1 MYGPLHPRS
10 GPDIGRPSRAD
21 ADLGGTTKAFHRWGA
36 RFKQAQ
42 ARELRSTMEHS
53 SQQPT
58 SQVFEKIRSE
68 LHKRIIGQDRLL
80 DRLLVALL
88 ADGHILLEGVPG
100 LAKTR
105 TLLALTHVIDAQM
118 SRIQFTPD
126 ILPSD
131 VIGTEVYRPQ
141 SGDFV
146 IRKGPVFTNLLLAD
160 EINRAPAKV
169 QSALLQAMQERE
181 VTIGEQTFKLP
192 DPFLVLA
199 TQNPIEQE
207 GTYALPEAQVDRFLM
222 KVVIDYPSFD
232 EEVEIIDLASK
243 ESASQAPLSR
253 VIALS
258 SLSSLRTQCRQVYS
272 DPKVDRYIV
281 SLVHATRSP
290 DAYGLQGLIE
300 WGASPRASIALK
312 VCARAHAFLKGKT
325 FVTPDDVKEIAPDVL
340 RHRVLVTFE
349 AEARGISSDEIIK
362 TLLTSV
368 TVP

>member
-1 MYGPLHPRS
+1 MDQSLQMATSHTFEN
-10 GPDIGRPSRAD
+10 I
-21 ADLGGTTKAFHRWGA
+21 K
-36 RFKQAQ
+36 
-42 ARELRSTMEHS
+42 RELR
-53 SQQPT
+53 
-58 SQVFEKIRSE
+58 
-68 LHKRIIGQDRLL
+68 KRVIGQDRLV
-80 DRLLVALL
+80 DRLLIALL

-105 TLLALTHVIDAQM
+105 TLLALTQVIDAQM

-192 DPFLVLA
+192 APFLVLA

-207 GTYALPEAQVDRFLM
+207 GTYTLPEAQVDRFLM
-222 KVVIDYPSFD
+222 KVIIDYPSFD
-232 EEVEIIDLASK
+232 EEVGIVDLAAK
-243 ESASQAPLSR
+243 ESNSPAPLER
-253 VIALS
+253 VIPLS
-258 SLSSLRTQCRQVYS
+258 SLTSLRAQCQQVYS

-281 SLVHATRSP
+281 SLIHATRAS
-290 DAYGLQGLIE
+290 DSYGLKGLIE

-349 AEARGISSDEIIK
+349 AEARGIDSDEVIR
-362 TLLTSV
+362 TLLASV
-368 TVP
+368 AVP

>member
-1 MYGPLHPRS
+1 MESPVNTPAS
-10 GPDIGRPSRAD
+10 EIFQNI
-21 ADLGGTTKAFHRWGA
+21 K
-36 RFKQAQ
+36 
-42 ARELRSTMEHS
+42 RELHRHI
-53 SQQPT
+53 
-58 SQVFEKIRSE
+58 V
-68 LHKRIIGQDRLL
+68 GQDRLL
-80 DRLLVALL
+80 DRLLIALL

-105 TLLALTHVIDAQM
+105 TLLALTQVLEAQM
-118 SRIQFTPD
+118 NRIQFTPD

-141 SGDFV
+141 TGDFV
-146 IRKGPVFTNLLLAD
+146 IRQGPVFTNLLLAD

-222 KVVIDYPSFD
+222 KVRLTYPSFD
-232 EEVEIIDLASK
+232 EEVEIVDLAAR
-243 ESASQAPLSR
+243 ERAAQP
-253 VIALS
+253 
-258 SLSSLRTQCRQVYS
+258 SLAKILPIKDLVGLRHQVQEVYT
-272 DPKVDRYIV
+272 DPKIDRYIV
-281 SLVHATRSP
+281 SLIHATRAP
-290 DAYGLQGLIE
+290 DSYGVKGMIE

-312 VCARAHAFLKGKT
+312 VCSRALAFLKGKT

-340 RHRVLVTFE
+340 RHRILVTFE
-349 AEARGISSDEIIK
+349 AEARGIDSDEIIRV
-362 TLLTSV
+362 LLSSV

>member
-1 MYGPLHPRS
+1 ME
-10 GPDIGRPSRAD
+10 
-21 ADLGGTTKAFHRWGA
+21 
-36 RFKQAQ
+36 QATITQ
-42 ARELRSTMEHS
+42 PAEIFESIKRELHRH
-53 SQQPT
+53 
-58 SQVFEKIRSE
+58 
-68 LHKRIIGQDRLL
+68 IIGQDQLL
-80 DRLLVALL
+80 DRLLIALL

-105 TLLALTHVIDAQM
+105 TLVALTQIFDAQM

-141 SGDFV
+141 TGDFM

-181 VTIGEQTFKLP
+181 VTIGEHTFKLP

-222 KVVIDYPSFD
+222 KVRLTYPSFD
-232 EEVEIIDLASK
+232 EEVEIIDLATRDSLAQPTLSK
-243 ESASQAPLSR
+243 ILPLEALADLRRQAHE
-253 VIALS
+253 
-258 SLSSLRTQCRQVYS
+258 VYS
-272 DPKVDRYIV
+272 DPKIDRYIV
-281 SLVHATRSP
+281 SLIHATRSGES
-290 DAYGLQGLIE
+290 YGLKGLID

-312 VCARAHAFLKGKT
+312 VCARAHAFIRGKN
-325 FVTPDDVKEIAPDVL
+325 FITPDDVKEIAPDVL
-340 RHRVLVTFE
+340 RHRVIVSFE
-349 AEARGISSDEIIK
+349 AEARGIDSDEVIRS
-362 TLLTSV
+362 LLASV

>member
-68 LHKRIIGQDRLL
+68 LHKRIIGQD
-80 DRLLVALL
+80 
-88 ADGHILLEGVPG
+88 
-100 LAKTR
+100 R

>member
-1 MYGPLHPRS
+1 VSAPAAE
-10 GPDIGRPSRAD
+10 I
-21 ADLGGTTKAFHRWGA
+21 
-36 RFKQAQ
+36 FKSMK
-42 ARELRSTMEHS
+42 RELHRH
-53 SQQPT
+53 
-58 SQVFEKIRSE
+58 
-68 LHKRIIGQDRLL
+68 IIGQDRLL
-80 DRLLVALL
+80 DRLLIALL

-105 TLLALTHVIDAQM
+105 TLLALTQVLEARM
-118 SRIQFTPD
+118 NRIQFTPD

-141 SGDFV
+141 TGDFV
-146 IRKGPVFTNLLLAD
+146 TRQGPVFTNLLLAD

-207 GTYALPEAQVDRFLM
+207 GTYTLPEAQVDRFLM
-222 KVVIDYPSFD
+222 KVRLTYPSFD
-232 EEVEIIDLASK
+232 EEVEIIELAARERAAQPALAKILPIADL
-243 ESASQAPLSR
+243 
-253 VIALS
+253 VG
-258 SLSSLRTQCRQVYS
+258 LRCQVQEIYT
-272 DPKVDRYIV
+272 DPKIDRYIV
-281 SLVHATRSP
+281 SLIHATRSP
-290 DAYGLQGLIE
+290 DSYGVKGMIE

-312 VCARAHAFLKGKT
+312 VCSRALAFLKGKT

-340 RHRVLVTFE
+340 RHRILVTFE
-349 AEARGISSDEIIK
+349 AEARGIDSDEIIRV
-362 TLLTSV
+362 LLSSV

>member
-1 MYGPLHPRS
+1 MEVT
-10 GPDIGRPSRAD
+10 A
-21 ADLGGTTKAFHRWGA
+21 
-36 RFKQAQ
+36 QAQ
-42 ARELRSTMEHS
+42 PAQIVS
-53 SQQPT
+53 SI
-58 SQVFEKIRSE
+58 KNE
-68 LHKRIIGQDRLL
+68 LHKRIIGQDRLI
-80 DRLLVALL
+80 DRLLIALL

-105 TLLALTHVIDAQM
+105 TLLALTQVIDAQM

-192 DPFLVLA
+192 SPFLVLA

-207 GTYALPEAQVDRFLM
+207 GTYTLPEAQVDRFLM
-222 KVVIDYPSFD
+222 KIVIDYPSFD
-232 EEVEIIDLASK
+232 EEVEIIGMAAQ
-243 ESASQAPLSR
+243 ETTEQQPLSR
-253 VIALS
+253 VIPISALTA
-258 SLSSLRTQCRQVYS
+258 LRTQCQQVYS

-281 SLVHATRSP
+281 SLIHATRSA
-290 DAYGLQGLIE
+290 DAYGLKGLIE

-325 FVTPDDVKEIAPDVL
+325 FVTPDDVKEIAADVL

-349 AEARGISSDEIIK
+349 AEARGINSDECVK
-362 TLLTSV
+362 TLLASV

>member
-1 MYGPLHPRS
+1 VNTPAS
-10 GPDIGRPSRAD
+10 EIFQNI
-21 ADLGGTTKAFHRWGA
+21 K
-36 RFKQAQ
+36 
-42 ARELRSTMEHS
+42 RELHRHI
-53 SQQPT
+53 
-58 SQVFEKIRSE
+58 V
-68 LHKRIIGQDRLL
+68 GQDRLL
-80 DRLLVALL
+80 DRLLIALL

-105 TLLALTHVIDAQM
+105 TLLALTQVLEAQM
-118 SRIQFTPD
+118 NRIQFTPD

-141 SGDFV
+141 TGDFV
-146 IRKGPVFTNLLLAD
+146 IRQGPVFTNLLLAD

-222 KVVIDYPSFD
+222 KVRLTYPSFD
-232 EEVEIIDLASK
+232 EEVEIVDLAAR
-243 ESASQAPLSR
+243 ERAAQP
-253 VIALS
+253 
-258 SLSSLRTQCRQVYS
+258 SLAKILPIKDLVGLRHQVQEVYT
-272 DPKVDRYIV
+272 DPKIDRYIV
-281 SLVHATRSP
+281 SLIHATRAP
-290 DAYGLQGLIE
+290 DSYGVKGMIE

-312 VCARAHAFLKGKT
+312 VCSRALAFLKGKT

-340 RHRVLVTFE
+340 RHRILVTFE
-349 AEARGISSDEIIK
+349 AEARGIDSDEIIRV
-362 TLLTSV
+362 LLSSV

>member
-1 MYGPLHPRS
+1 
-10 GPDIGRPSRAD
+10 
-21 ADLGGTTKAFHRWGA
+21 
-36 RFKQAQ
+36 
-42 ARELRSTMEHS
+42 MEYS
-53 SQQPT
+53 PQQT
-58 SQVFEKIRSE
+58 IFENIKTE
-68 LHKRIIGQDRLL
+68 LHKRIIGQDRLI
-80 DRLLVALL
+80 DRLLIALL
-88 ADGHILLEGVPG
+88 ADGHVLLEGVPG

-105 TLLALTHVIDAQM
+105 TLLALTQVIDAHM
-118 SRIQFTPD
+118 MRIQFTPD

-141 SGDFV
+141 SGDFM

-222 KVVIDYPSFD
+222 KVVIDYPSFE
-232 EEVEIIDLASK
+232 EEVGIIDLASK
-243 ESASQAPLSR
+243 ESAAPEPLAR
-253 VIALS
+253 VIPLS
-258 SLSSLRTQCRQVYS
+258 SLASLRSQCKQVYS

-281 SLVHATRSP
+281 SLIHATRAP
-290 DAYGLQGLIE
+290 DAYGLKGLIE

-312 VCARAHAFLKGKT
+312 VCARAHAFLRGKN
-325 FVTPDDVKEIAPDVL
+325 FVTPDDVKEVAPDVL

-349 AEARGISSDEIIK
+349 AEARGITSDEVVK
-362 TLLTSV
+362 TILSSV

>member
-1 MYGPLHPRS
+1 MNHE
-10 GPDIGRPSRAD
+10 PSPPSANIFN
-21 ADLGGTTKAFHRWGA
+21 AIK
-36 RFKQAQ
+36 
-42 ARELRSTMEHS
+42 
-53 SQQPT
+53 
-58 SQVFEKIRSE
+58 SE
-68 LHKRIIGQDRLL
+68 LHKAIIGQDRLL
-80 DRLLVALL
+80 DRLLIALL

-105 TLLALTHVIDAQM
+105 TLLALTRVIDAHM

-141 SGDFV
+141 SGDFI

-181 VTIGEQTFKLP
+181 VTIGEQTFQLP

-207 GTYALPEAQVDRFLM
+207 GTYTLPEAQVDRFLM
-222 KVVIDYPSFD
+222 KVVLDYPSFED
-232 EEVEIIDLASK
+232 EVQIVD
-243 ESASQAPLSR
+243 SASREHHAHP
-253 VIALS
+253 ALTKIIELN
-258 SLSSLRTQCRQVYS
+258 SLSALRAQAQQLYT

-281 SLVHATRSP
+281 SLVHATRSG
-290 DAYGLQGLIE
+290 DSYGLKGLIE

-312 VCARAHAFLKGKT
+312 VCARAHAFLKGKS
-325 FVTPDDVKEIAPDVL
+325 FVTPDDVKEVAADVL
-340 RHRVLVTFE
+340 RHRILVTFE
-349 AEARGISSDEIIK
+349 AEARGIHSDEIIK
-362 TLLTSV
+362 TLLAAV
-368 TVP
+368 AVP

>member
-1 MYGPLHPRS
+1 
-10 GPDIGRPSRAD
+10 
-21 ADLGGTTKAFHRWGA
+21 
-36 RFKQAQ
+36 
-42 ARELRSTMEHS
+42 METNQF
-53 SQQPT
+53 SQT
-58 SQVFEKIRSE
+58 SQIVANIKNE
-68 LHKRIIGQDRLL
+68 LHKRIIGQERLIDRLL
-80 DRLLVALL
+80 IALI

-100 LAKTR
+100 LAKTK
-105 TLLALTHVIDAQM
+105 TLLALTQVIDAQM
-118 SRIQFTPD
+118 TRIQFTPD

-207 GTYALPEAQVDRFLM
+207 GTYTLPEAQVDRFLM

-232 EEVEIIDLASK
+232 EEVEIIDLVSK
-243 ESASQAPLSR
+243 ESASQPPLSP
-253 VIALS
+253 IIPLA
-258 SLSSLRTQCRQVYS
+258 SLASLRAQSQQVYS

-281 SLVHATRSP
+281 SLIHATRSP
-290 DAYGLQGLIE
+290 DAYGLKGLIE

-312 VCARAHAFLKGKT
+312 VCARAQAFLRGKT
-325 FVTPDDVKEIAPDVL
+325 FVTPDDVKEIAGDVL
-340 RHRVLVTFE
+340 RHRILVTFE
-349 AEARGISSDEIIK
+349 AEARGITSDEIVK
-362 TLLTSV
+362 TLLSSV

>member
-1 MYGPLHPRS
+1 M
-10 GPDIGRPSRAD
+10 DV
-21 ADLGGTTKAFHRWGA
+21 TT
-36 RFKQAQ
+36 QTQPAQ
-42 ARELRSTMEHS
+42 IVS
-53 SQQPT
+53 SI
-58 SQVFEKIRSE
+58 KSE
-68 LHKRIIGQDRLL
+68 LHKRIIGQDRLI
-80 DRLLVALL
+80 DRLLIALL

-105 TLLALTHVIDAQM
+105 TLLALTQVIDAQM
-118 SRIQFTPD
+118 ARIQFTPD

-146 IRKGPVFTNLLLAD
+146 IRTGPVFTNLLLAD

-207 GTYALPEAQVDRFLM
+207 GTYTLPEAQVDRFLM
-222 KVVIDYPSFD
+222 KIVIDYPSFD
-232 EEVEIIDLASK
+232 EEVQIIGLAAQ
-243 ESASQAPLSR
+243 EANTPQPLARVIPLS
-253 VIALS
+253 ALA
-258 SLSSLRTQCRQVYS
+258 SLRTQCQQVYS

-281 SLVHATRSP
+281 SLIHATRSP
-290 DAYGLQGLIE
+290 EAYGLKGLIE

-325 FVTPDDVKEIAPDVL
+325 FVTPDDVKEIAADVL

-349 AEARGISSDEIIK
+349 AEARGITSDECVK
-362 TLLTSV
+362 TLLASV

>member
-1 MYGPLHPRS
+1 MEHV
-10 GPDIGRPSRAD
+10 D
-21 ADLGGTTKAFHRWGA
+21 TTPPAEIFENIK
-36 RFKQAQ
+36 
-42 ARELRSTMEHS
+42 RELHRH
-53 SQQPT
+53 
-58 SQVFEKIRSE
+58 
-68 LHKRIIGQDRLL
+68 IIGQDKLL
-80 DRLLVALL
+80 DRLLIALL

-105 TLLALTHVIDAQM
+105 TLVALTQVLEAQM

-222 KVVIDYPSFD
+222 KVRLAYPSFD
-232 EEVEIIDLASK
+232 EEVEIIDLASR
-243 ESASQAPLSR
+243 ERVSQP
-253 VIALS
+253 ALQKIFPIS
-258 SLSSLRTQCRQVYS
+258 SLAALRHKVQQVYT
-272 DPKVDRYIV
+272 DPKIDRYIV
-281 SLVHATRSP
+281 SLIHATRAGDS
-290 DAYGLQGLIE
+290 YGLKGLIE

-312 VCARAHAFLKGKT
+312 VCARALAFIKGKS
-325 FVTPDDVKEIAPDVL
+325 FVTPDDVKDIAPDVL

-349 AEARGISSDEIIK
+349 AEARGVDSDEIIRS
-362 TLLTSV
+362 LLASV